1 MIDTKHELW
10 YNNYIKYFKENL
22 IMDMLKKLFP
32 YSFGAKEVKDLVVK
46 IIIYIIAGAIVGAII
61 GLLAAIPLIGIIF
74 GLIGGLVELYIGLVC
89 DFSQR
94 LCVEGIWPDPVC
106 YGGFWCCG
114 RVAQFPY
121 DGFSLRDAADG
132 DCLDERHRRLFHR
145 CILR

>member
-32 YSFGAKEVKDLVVK
+32 YSFGAKEVKDLIVK

-74 GLIGGLVELYIGLVC
+74 GLIGGLVELYVLIGIILV
-89 DFSQR
+89 
-94 LCVEGIWPDPVC
+94 V
-106 YGGFWCCG
+106 
-114 RVAQFPY
+114 
-121 DGFSLRDAADG
+121 
-132 DCLDERHRRLFHR
+132 LDYLKV
-145 CILR
+145 LK